1 MGMLIG
7 LELMINGAGLSIVA
21 AAQLTEGDAVRGQL
35 AALFVM
41 GLAAAEATLM
51 LAIILVV
58 VKQFKAFKNRWY
70 VPNGEGSFNV
80 TPNPDIINSIRPL
93 IPVAVTFAAPFLIR
107 LMAKKEKPAGSCF
120 LYLRIHRFS
129 CRGLHGA
136 RHPGRKNLHLH
147 PVSHPSRHHR

>member
-1 MGMLIG
+1 MTDLMLFQLVGVFLFSVGLFGIVWRKTLMGMLIA

-58 VKQFKAFKNRWY
+58 VKRFKSGK
-70 VPNGEGSFNV
+70 
-80 TPNPDIINSIRPL
+80 TD
-93 IPVAVTFAAPFLIR
+93 
-107 LMAKKEKPAGSCF
+107 
-120 LYLRIHRFS
+120 RIS
-129 CRGLHGA
+129 QMRG
-136 RHPGRKNLHLH
+136 
-147 PVSHPSRHHR
+147 